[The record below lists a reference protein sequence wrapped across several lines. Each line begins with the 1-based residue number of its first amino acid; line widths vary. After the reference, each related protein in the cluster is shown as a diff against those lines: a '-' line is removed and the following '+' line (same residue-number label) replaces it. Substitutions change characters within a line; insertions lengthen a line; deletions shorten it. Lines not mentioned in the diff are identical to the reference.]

1 LVSLEQVGSRDAAQL
16 LQSIVFVIDTVLPLL
31 RRPPQSFVEELERD
45 LRQLISTCSFLAVV
59 HACIKSLCSLSKIAL
74 KGVTSSELLVR
85 RFFKILD
92 SSRTKELVATE
103 KAVRFLMA

>member
-1 LVSLEQVGSRDAAQL
+1 MVSLEQVGSRDAAQL

-59 HACIKSLCSLSKIAL
+59 HACIKYFFEAL
-74 KGVTSSELLVR
+74 KPSKYFATSRFCIIHGCDADLCPDEQSCFLLLCICCEVR
-85 RFFKILD
+85 R
-92 SSRTKELVATE
+92 
-103 KAVRFLMA
+103 